1 MKSISVLILFPLINV
16 QWFLTTRSMLEIF
29 QRGRLS
35 WPLPPTR
42 LSLSWRSEYAS
53 YESLPGRWKYYTA
66 KWGILLRG
74 KPGRYHTS
82 VFTMSVSHVCHY
94 IVSCFLLPHSPMF
107 FTPLS
112 LCVSLA
118 VVPIHLCTWNP
129 RCVIPC
135 QYQYFLPFAVFLLL
149 TGMASWSSSLTTANE
164 KHILWRQ
171 TLTLLAM

>member
-1 MKSISVLILFPLINV
+1 
-16 QWFLTTRSMLEIF
+16 MLEIF

-53 YESLPGRWKYYTA
+53 YKSLSGRCKYYNS
-66 KWGILLRG
+66 KV
-74 KPGRYHTS
+74 RYNAAWKTWLVSH
-82 VFTMSVSHVCHY
+82 FFITMSVSHFCHY
-94 IVSCFLLPHSPMF
+94 IVSCFLLPRSPMF

-112 LCVSLA
+112 LCLSLA
-118 VVPIHLCTWNP
+118 VVPIHLCKWNP